1 LTVLSAYGFEGM
13 MSQKPFRIGR
23 LSTLAGYHLRRA
35 SAAFA
40 IDFRDAVGGTG
51 MRQVLVGVLA
61 VVEANPG
68 VKQGA
73 VGALLGIKP
82 ANMVS
87 LINELIEQGL
97 IERVVTPDDRRA
109 FALSITPAGAAIL
122 TECLA
127 RITEHEARM
136 LGDLSVEEREAL
148 LAMLARIRPPS
159 A

>member
-1 LTVLSAYGFEGM
+1 

-35 SAAFA
+35 SGAFA
-40 IDFRDAVGGTG
+40 IDFREAVGGTG

-61 VVEANPG
+61 VIEANPG
-68 VKQGA
+68 VKQGT
-73 VGALLGIKP
+73 VGTLLGIKP

-87 LINELIEQGL
+87 LINELVDQGL
-97 IERVVTPDDRRA
+97 VARVVTPGDRRA
-109 FALSITPAGAAIL
+109 FALSITEAGASVL

-127 RITEHEARM
+127 RISAHEARM
-136 LGDLSVEEREAL
+136 LDRLSEDERTTL
-148 LAMLARIRPPS
+148 LSLLARIGEPGAKS

>member
-1 LTVLSAYGFEGM
+1 
-13 MSQKPFRIGR
+13 MSHRPFRIGR
-23 LSTLAGYHLRRA
+23 LSSLVGYHLRRA
-35 SAAFA
+35 SGAFA

-61 VVEANPG
+61 VIEANPG

-87 LINELIEQGL
+87 LTNELVDQGL
-97 IERVVTPDDRRA
+97 IERIVTPDDRRA
-109 FALSITPAGAAIL
+109 FALSIAPAGVALL
-122 TECLA
+122 TECLD
-127 RITEHEARM
+127 RISAHEARM
-136 LGDLSVEEREAL
+136 LDSLTADERATLLAL
-148 LAMLARIRPPS
+148 LTRIQAPGAARQG

>member
-1 LTVLSAYGFEGM
+1 
-13 MSQKPFRIGR
+13 MSKKLFRIGR

-35 SAAFA
+35 SGAFA
-40 IDFRDAVGGTG
+40 IDFREAVGGTG

-87 LINELIEQGL
+87 LINELIDQGL

-109 FALSITPAGAAIL
+109 FALSITPAGVGIL
-122 TECLA
+122 TECLD
-127 RITEHEARM
+127 RISEHESRM
-136 LGDLSVEEREAL
+136 LGALTPDERATLLAL
-148 LAMLARIRPPS
+148 LSRIGAPS
-159 A
+159 AGGPGGP